1 MAAGETISSEE
12 SQVSVKVESKG
23 NFNEDL
29 RSRVVDKSWTGAY
42 RGHSRKSVEVRSGRL
57 SQERQIQETVLGR
70 DYRKES
76 VWVSE
81 SWAATRDCR
90 DPYQATRVSKTFGPS
105 RSVEYQSPG
114 PELIDL
120 RGRCHLKS
128 TERFASGRIKVQH
141 PLIGSQ
147 GKTRAKLPGLWVL
160 R

>member
-1 MAAGETISSEE
+1 MINHELVLIEVTAEKCRREKWE
-12 SQVSVKVESKG
+12 VESGKT
-23 NFNEDL
+23 NSRNSL
-29 RSRVVDKSWTGAY
+29 R
-42 RGHSRKSVEVRSGRL
+42 
-57 SQERQIQETVLGR
+57 R

-81 SWAATRDCR
+81 SWATTRDCR

-105 RSVEYQSPG
+105 RSVECQSPG

-120 RGRCHLKS
+120 RGRCPLKS
-128 TERFASGRIKVQH
+128 TERFASGRVKVQH